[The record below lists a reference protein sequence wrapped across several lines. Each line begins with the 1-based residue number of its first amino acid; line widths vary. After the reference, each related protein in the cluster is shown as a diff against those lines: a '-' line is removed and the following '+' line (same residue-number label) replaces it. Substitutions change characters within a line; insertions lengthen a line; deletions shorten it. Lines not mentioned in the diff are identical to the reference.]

1 MKKVIAIVLS
11 LALAFP
17 AASLLAQQAPAP
29 AKQPMQVAQGGPPPA
44 GLFGLGMAATVGLIV
59 VAVVVVANV
68 ADDDDDALPVT
79 APATATTGTR

>member
-1 MKKVIAIVLS
+1 MKKVIAIALS

-44 GLFGLGMAATVGLIV
+44 GLFGLGMAATVGLV
-59 VAVVVVANV
+59 VLAVIVVANV
-68 ADDDDDALPVT
+68 ADDDDDVIPV
-79 APATATTGTR
+79 AAAAASGT